1 MAGIKGKATTLS
13 TKDQRKQ
20 SAVFFPS
27 QYLAGEARIETP
39 PCQKTCAKG
48 QATQKLAE
56 TVSFSYFT
64 ILPRASLLVAQVMHL
79 PIGSLKSHANN

>member
-1 MAGIKGKATTLS
+1 MAVVKGKTTTLS

-27 QYLAGEARIETP
+27 LTLAREARIETP
-39 PCQKTCAKG
+39 PRQKTCVKG
-48 QATQKLAE
+48 QAIQKLAKI
-56 TVSFSYFT
+56 VPFSYFT
-64 ILPRASLLVAQVMHL
+64 MLPRASLLVTQVMHL